1 MKNHSPVVLLLI
13 FILLAGPFLLE
24 STAQEPADFDR
35 DGNGMLNRSELTI
48 FFIHRLD
55 PSFSKLDMDKDGII
69 TDAEMQKARAEMQK
83 FRDEAM
89 NFNVQDVIDFFGEK
103 EAYPVEEIRDYT
115 QTNSR
120 ADRFTLG
127 GIQIRNSHEIVS
139 YQRANPA
146 HFSYTRDFETDSDV
160 WQAQGTVLRPIKLYA
175 GGGDADP
182 DSIAIS
188 AINLVPSIS
197 FDRVS
202 SEGSLV
208 FRLGGDLELFGGWL
222 DLQNLRLYASYAT
235 DFDFRS
241 DIIAAEFEWE
251 PTLFDIGIG
260 VYRSLIRNKESIE
273 YRFRAFLH
281 GEYGRVND
289 TGEKTAL
296 EDADFFRVGPF
307 LQVEIRPEFFRRF
320 TLRGA
325 WTYQAAIDGLPK
337 NSYLSEVAANCRLD
351 QYGHF
356 SVEMVYQNGRIPFT
370 QDEVET
376 LTIGLGIKF

>member
-146 HFSYTRDFETDSDV
+146 HFSYTRDFETD
-160 WQAQGTVLRPIKLYA
+160 
-175 GGGDADP
+175 
-182 DSIAIS
+182 
-188 AINLVPSIS
+188 
-197 FDRVS
+197 
-202 SEGSLV
+202 
-208 FRLGGDLELFGGWL
+208 
-222 DLQNLRLYASYAT
+222 
-235 DFDFRS
+235 
-241 DIIAAEFEWE
+241 
-251 PTLFDIGIG
+251 
-260 VYRSLIRNKESIE
+260 
-273 YRFRAFLH
+273 
-281 GEYGRVND
+281 
-289 TGEKTAL
+289 
-296 EDADFFRVGPF
+296 
-307 LQVEIRPEFFRRF
+307 
-320 TLRGA
+320 
-325 WTYQAAIDGLPK
+325 
-337 NSYLSEVAANCRLD
+337 
-351 QYGHF
+351 
-356 SVEMVYQNGRIPFT
+356 
-370 QDEVET
+370 
-376 LTIGLGIKF
+376 